1 MRNQFTAIFEFDNS
15 GDKPRYVARCPEI
28 IGVSAEGKTV
38 DEARERLIEEIKAEL
53 KVRREKNMGDIQTD
67 VSPDAASETVVV
79 QSLRNEFTAVID
91 WDEDW
96 YIALCPEMPAANGQG
111 KTREEAK
118 QSLAEAILML
128 LEDKRNDGLRG
139 VTDDAIMEVIVVP

>member
-79 QSLRNEFTAVID
+79 QSLRNEFTAAID
-91 WDEDW
+91 WGEDW
-96 YIALCPEMPAANGQG
+96 YIAFCPEMPC
-111 KTREEAK
+111 R
-118 QSLAEAILML
+118 
-128 LEDKRNDGLRG
+128 
-139 VTDDAIMEVIVVP
+139 

>member
-53 KVRREKNMGDIQTD
+53 KVRREKKYGRH
-67 VSPDAASETVVV
+67 PDRCFARRCQRNSSRTV
-79 QSLRNEFTAVID
+79 
-91 WDEDW
+91 
-96 YIALCPEMPAANGQG
+96 IA
-111 KTREEAK
+111 
-118 QSLAEAILML
+118 
-128 LEDKRNDGLRG
+128 
-139 VTDDAIMEVIVVP
+139 

>member
-53 KVRREKNMGDIQTD
+53 KVRREKNMGGIQTD

-91 WDEDW
+91 WGEDW
-96 YIALCPEMPAANGQG
+96 YIAFCPEMPAASGQG